1 MSAAC
6 CAGTGSRHEGY
17 QPEVKWALTPDRDPS
32 APPVLSLSDEDLMA
46 RVAEDD
52 ERAFAELVRRFQG
65 RVTNLIS
72 RVLNDRESTDDLA
85 QEVFV
90 RVFVHRRNYRR
101 GHRFSTWLFTIA
113 ANLAKNEIRRRVRR
127 RHWFSL
133 DAIQDALKDSASLLA
148 DPSEGREG
156 QMEREQLQQA
166 MGKAIATVP
175 EKYRLALVF
184 RDIEGLPYEEI
195 AQVLGIPG
203 GTVRS
208 RINRA
213 RSMLK
218 RKLQPLLRSEGSP

>member
-1 MSAAC
+1 VA
-6 CAGTGSRHEGY
+6 
-17 QPEVKWALTPDRDPS
+17 PDRDTA
-32 APPVLSLSDEDLMA
+32 APTILSLSDEDLMG

-52 ERAFAELVRRFQG
+52 ERAFSELVRRFQG
-65 RVTNLIS
+65 RVINLVG
-72 RVLNDRESTDDLA
+72 RVLNDRECGDDIT

-101 GHRFSTWLFTIA
+101 GSKFSTWLFTIA

-127 RHWFSL
+127 RNWFSL
-133 DAIQDALKDSASLLA
+133 DALQEALKDSAIQLA
-148 DPSEGREG
+148 DPTEGRESR
-156 QMEREQLQQA
+156 MEREQLQEA
-166 MGKAIATVP
+166 MGLAIATVP
-175 EKYRLALVF
+175 EKYRLALVL

-195 AQVLGIPG
+195 AQVLSIPG

-218 RKLQPLLRSEGSP
+218 RKLQPLLRREGSS